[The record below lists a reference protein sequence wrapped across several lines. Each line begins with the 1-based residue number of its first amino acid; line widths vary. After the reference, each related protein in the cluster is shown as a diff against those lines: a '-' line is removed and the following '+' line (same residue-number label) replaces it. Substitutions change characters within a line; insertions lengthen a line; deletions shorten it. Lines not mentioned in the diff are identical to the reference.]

1 MEFNYAVNT
10 SLGVEEAV
18 QAVTDRLKE
27 VGFGVLWA
35 LDVQAKLKEKGLE
48 LSRPVRILEVC
59 QPAKAKEAL
68 EDDVMISYFL
78 PCKVVVYQDGDHTTV
93 GFVRPEMFA
102 GLFPGSKVF
111 PGLAREVDTVLRG
124 VLDKVAG

>member
-1 MEFNYAVNT
+1 MEFNYAVST
-10 SLGVEEAV
+10 PLGVPQAV
-18 QAVTDRLKE
+18 QAVTDGLQE
-27 VGFGVLWA
+27 AGFGVLWA

-59 QPAKAKEAL
+59 QPAKARDAL

-78 PCKVVVYQDGDHTTV
+78 PCKVVVYQEGEGTTV

-102 GLFPGSKVF
+102 GLFPDSKVF
-111 PGLAREVDTVLRG
+111 PRLAREVDGVLRG
-124 VLDKVAG
+124 ALDRLA

>member
-1 MEFNYAVNT
+1 MDYQYAVST
-10 SLGVEEAV
+10 TLGVEEAA

-35 LDVQAKLKEKGLE
+35 LDVQAKLREKGLE

-59 QPAKAKEAL
+59 QPAKAKEVL
-68 EDDVMISYFL
+68 EEDVSIAYFL
-78 PCKVVVYQDGDHTTV
+78 PCKVVLYEDGGRTTV

-102 GLFPGSKVF
+102 GFFPGSAVF
-111 PGLAREVDTVLRG
+111 AALAKEVDTVLRSA
-124 VLDKVAG
+124 LDKVGS